1 MLPLSARG
9 ASACLAACA
18 SLGADL
24 APGWRASAPRVR
36 LPAGLAQALRL
47 LDDLGFRRAAL
58 HLRALRGRGAGAGEL
73 AALRRRALLELRDRH
88 PEGPAAGRLAGKDRT
103 IIVSVYTTMVVMTV
117 GGVGAGE
124 SPFEDLEL
132 PKCSR
137 GSRPGPCP
145 SSPPTPAPR
154 PARGGGGPGPGAV
167 PAAGGRR

>member
-1 MLPLSARG
+1 VLPLSARG

-36 LPAGLAQALRL
+36 LPAGLAQTLRL

-88 PEGPAAGRLAGKDRT
+88 PEGMAALRGPRAAQAGAGGPDAGGPDAGGPDAGGLAGKDRT

-132 PKCSR
+132 PE
-137 GSRPGPCP
+137 
-145 SSPPTPAPR
+145 
-154 PARGGGGPGPGAV
+154 
-167 PAAGGRR
+167 